1 MQTFPLDSAI
11 ALKNTAAFNQDAL
24 QLYLDGAA
32 PNFGKIET
40 VTRFP
45 GGYSNQTYCL
55 QTAGQ
60 EWVLRMPPAGANIQS
75 AHDMGREYRVLNLLE
90 PHYKK
95 IPKPLLLCDDASI
108 IGQPFYIMERLS
120 GVILRAGNAP
130 KLGISEQEM
139 QSLSTALINNLVA
152 LHTLDITTTGLNQ
165 LGKPEGYVNRQV
177 AGWTKRYQAAQTDQI
192 ESIDQVAKWIAANH
206 PREQT
211 PTLLH
216 NDYKYDNL
224 ILDPNNLSNIIG
236 VLDWEMATVGDP
248 LMDLGATLAYW
259 FEAGEESVFKIYN
272 LSWLPGNLSRQQ
284 LADHYA
290 QATGRD
296 LSDILFYYVFGLF
309 KNAVIAQQIYHRYQ
323 QGNSNDPRFGALLPM
338 IQLLGTTA
346 TSAIVKGK
354 I

>member
-1 MQTFPLDSAI
+1 
-11 ALKNTAAFNQDAL
+11 
-24 QLYLDGAA
+24 
-32 PNFGKIET
+32 
-40 VTRFP
+40 
-45 GGYSNQTYCL
+45 
-55 QTAGQ
+55 
-60 EWVLRMPPAGANIQS
+60 
-75 AHDMGREYRVLNLLE
+75 
-90 PHYKK
+90 
-95 IPKPLLLCDDASI
+95 
-108 IGQPFYIMERLS
+108 
-120 GVILRAGNAP
+120 
-130 KLGISEQEM
+130 M
-139 QSLSTALINNLVA
+139 QSVSTALINNLVA
-152 LHTLDITTTGLNQ
+152 LHALDITTTGLNQ

-192 ESIDQVAKWIAANH
+192 ESIDQVAKWMAENH
-206 PREQT
+206 PREQA

-284 LADHYA
+284 LVDHYA

-338 IQLLGTTA
+338 IQLLGAKAATA
-346 TSAIVKGK
+346 IEKGK

>member
-1 MQTFPLDSAI
+1 MDALPLDQAI
-11 ALKNTAAFNQDAL
+11 ALKADQAFALEAL
-24 QLYLDGAA
+24 QTYLDAAA
-32 PNFGKIET
+32 PSFGKIET
-40 VTRFP
+40 LTKFP

-60 EWVLRMPPAGANIQS
+60 EWVLRMPPKGAQIQT
-75 AHDMGREYRVLNLLE
+75 AHDMSREYRVLNLLA
-90 PHYKK
+90 PHYSK
-95 IPKPLLLCDDASI
+95 IPKPLLLCEDASI
-108 IGQPFYIMERLS
+108 LGQPFYIMERLT

-130 KLGISEQEM
+130 KLGISEQVM
-139 QSLSTALINNLVA
+139 QSLSTALINNLVS
-152 LHTLDITTTGLNQ
+152 LHALDITTTGLNQ

-177 AGWTKRYQAAQTDQI
+177 AGWTKRYQAAQTDNI
-192 ESIDQVAKWIAANH
+192 ESINQVANWIAANH
-206 PREQT
+206 PREQA

-224 ILDPNNLSNIIG
+224 ILDPKNLSNIIG

-284 LADHYA
+284 LVDHYA
-290 QATGRD
+290 KATGRD
-296 LSDILFYYVFGLF
+296 LSEILFYYVFGLF
-309 KNAVIAQQIYHRYQ
+309 KNAVIAQQIYHRFV

-338 IQLLGTTA
+338 IQLLGAKAATA
-346 TSAIVKGK
+346 IEKGK